1 MASLSSIYIFWYREV
16 LRIWRDKTRIV
27 GSLAMPL
34 LWLLVFGAG
43 FSRLVQ
49 LAPGVD
55 FAKFMFP
62 GIIGMTVLMTSFMSG
77 VSIVWERE
85 LGFLKEVLVAPVPR
99 STIVIGKALGSATV
113 SMFQGSLILGL
124 APLLRVELSLT
135 LVLQLWPLMWL
146 VALAASALGILVA
159 SRIRSM
165 EGFQLIMQATIMPMI
180 FLSGVFFPVNNLP
193 SWMAA
198 IVKVNPV
205 TYGVD
210 AIRQVVLAGETAAQS
225 GATDLAWRVTVYQHP
240 MTVGEDMLIVVAF
253 GITLGGLAIWSFGR
267 QD

>member
-16 LRIWRDKTRIV
+16 LRIWRDKIRIV

-34 LWLLVFGAG
+34 LWLLAFGAG
-43 FSRLVQ
+43 FSRVVQ
-49 LAPGVD
+49 IAPGVN

-62 GIIGMTVLMTSFMSG
+62 GIICMTVLMTSFMSG

-99 STIVIGKALGSATV
+99 ATIVIGKTLGGATV
-113 SMFQGSLILGL
+113 AMFQGSLILAL
-124 APLLRVELSLT
+124 APLVGVKLT
-135 LVLQLWPLMWL
+135 PVMILQLWPLML
-146 VALAASALGILVA
+146 MVALAAAALGILVA
-159 SRIRSM
+159 SRMKSM
-165 EGFQLIMQATIMPMI
+165 EGFQIIMQSTIMPMI

-193 SWMAA
+193 SWMNP

-210 AIRQVVLAGETAAQS
+210 AIRQVVLAGEVVGEDAAS
-225 GATDLAWRVTVYQHP
+225 LAWRVTVHQHI
-240 MTVGEDMLIVVAF
+240 MTIGQDMMIVGGFGALIV
-253 GITLGGLAIWSFGR
+253 GLAVWSFR
-267 QD
+267 QQE

>member
-16 LRIWRDKTRIV
+16 LRIWRDKIRVV

-49 LAPGVD
+49 VGPGVD

-62 GIIGMTVLMTSFMSG
+62 GIVGMTVLMTSFMSG

-113 SMFQGSLILGL
+113 SMFQGSLVLGL
-124 APLLRVELSLT
+124 APLLGVKLT
-135 LVLQLWPLMWL
+135 PMLVFKLWPLMAL
-146 VALAASALGILVA
+146 VALTSSALGILVA
-159 SRIRSM
+159 SRMKSM
-165 EGFQLIMQATIMPMI
+165 EGFQLIMQATIMPML
-180 FLSGVFFPVNNLP
+180 FLSGVFFPVNSLP
-193 SWMAA
+193 PWMGL
-198 IVKVNPV
+198 IVKVNPI
-205 TYGVD
+205 TYAVD
-210 AIRQVVLAGETAAQS
+210 AIRQVALAGEAALQDVAS
-225 GATDLAWRVTVYQHP
+225 VPWRVTVYQHT
-240 MTVGEDMLIVVAF
+240 MTVLQDTLVVVAF
-253 GITLGGLAIWSFGR
+253 GIVMGGLAVWSFGR